1 MWWWILGHCNDRMAD
16 LKHDETTVCFRKVV
30 KLSIRTCAS
39 WSANSLSMCPGLFWA
54 CCLVYI
60 HFLQPGTVAA
70 AVTSE
75 EGSNMAGCTTEREAE
90 TVWDALTNTGPPP
103 VTQINS
109 NMNKVSV
116 LPKLCMLWCSSH
128 PQPPA
133 DPNWGVF
140 FTQVKWRQTVTGSVC
155 KYVNCEQSK
164 PLKDKASGFANELR
178 LQMLGCGKL
187 FTPLDS
193 LLWLPTHNFPL
204 SLFTEWWLCKYEAR
218 WLHLVSKQNQRP
230 YNDLRAGVGNFRPQ
244 RPVSCRF

>member
-1 MWWWILGHCNDRMAD
+1 MAD

-60 HFLQPGTVAA
+60 HFLQLGTVAA

-90 TVWDALTNTGPPP
+90 TVGDALTNTGPPP

-116 LPKLCMLWCSSH
+116 LPKLCML
-128 PQPPA
+128 
-133 DPNWGVF
+133 
-140 FTQVKWRQTVTGSVC
+140 
-155 KYVNCEQSK
+155 
-164 PLKDKASGFANELR
+164 
-178 LQMLGCGKL
+178 
-187 FTPLDS
+187 
-193 LLWLPTHNFPL
+193 
-204 SLFTEWWLCKYEAR
+204 
-218 WLHLVSKQNQRP
+218 
-230 YNDLRAGVGNFRPQ
+230 
-244 RPVSCRF
+244 